1 MICSKNKLYWI
12 LGIALAF
19 QWNACKKDTASSTPS
34 VIGKWQVVKT
44 TSDTTAEYFLF
55 TDSKTGSRLTEDAF
69 HAHLSANFN
78 YQLEG
83 DFLKLNEYSISLYKV
98 SFNGDTLNLKV
109 NDGSL
114 PSFSNLKLV
123 KRSSAPSVEEWTPQ
137 PTVLFKSSAPSGYSL
152 GWFNS
157 QLVLSDYIGDGKIKF
172 IDPSTGVV
180 TKSIE
185 IASAQ
190 LRGVDGQG
198 PNLWFAQ
205 DGGYKVSKVNAAT
218 GAVLFSSPSS
228 PYQIDYIASD
238 GTNIYCAG
246 SSNDRLQL
254 YNVLANS
261 FGADIKTS
269 SDIRDI
275 TFKNGYLY
283 VVRVSGYIDK
293 CIPSPYKAVKTWKVP
308 NTYVSSITNDGT
320 SFWIRGSNSI
330 TSEIQLQKIS
340 LD

>member
-1 MICSKNKLYWI
+1 M
-12 LGIALAF
+12 
-19 QWNACKKDTASSTPS
+19 
-34 VIGKWQVVKT
+34 
-44 TSDTTAEYFLF
+44 
-55 TDSKTGSRLTEDAF
+55 
-69 HAHLSANFN
+69 
-78 YQLEG
+78 
-83 DFLKLNEYSISLYKV
+83 KLNEYSISLYKV

-123 KRSSAPSVEEWTPQ
+123 KKQRTFGGGNGHHNLQ
-137 PTVLFKSSAPSGYSL
+137 FYLKSSAPSGYSL

-172 IDPSTGVV
+172 IDPTTGVV

-185 IASAQ
+185 IASTSV
-190 LRGVDGQG
+190 RGVDGQG
-198 PNLWFAQ
+198 PNLWFAY

-261 FGADIKTS
+261 FGADLKTS

-283 VVRVSGYIDK
+283 V
-293 CIPSPYKAVKTWKVP
+293 
-308 NTYVSSITNDGT
+308 YV
-320 SFWIRGSNSI
+320 
-330 TSEIQLQKIS
+330 
-340 LD
+340 